1 MNLKAIQK
9 ITDKEYDSNLT
20 DYENTVKLFE
30 RLDKELKGIDR
41 IFLRILKN
49 DIKELEPI
57 DDYIEDLVRQ
67 LKECKEQKKN
77 NQKIYMTTLTIL
89 YLIFANDTTTLNNK
103 LITPFMMKKILYM
116 RALKNKIWDYLS
128 KSLQKNFQSSAVKV
142 EVY

>member
-57 DDYIEDLVRQ
+57 DDYIEDSVR
-67 LKECKEQKKN
+67 
-77 NQKIYMTTLTIL
+77 
-89 YLIFANDTTTLNNK
+89 
-103 LITPFMMKKILYM
+103 
-116 RALKNKIWDYLS
+116 
-128 KSLQKNFQSSAVKV
+128 
-142 EVY
+142 